1 MKWSIIQEADASSS
15 PTAQRYHEVIDE
27 VALADRM
34 GFHAYGCSE
43 QHFFPPKFN
52 VSAPEVLYGA
62 IAMRTERIIIR
73 PMIVVPMT
81 WHHPILIAERLATVD
96 ILAKG
101 RVEMASGRGINLHT
115 LNVFGVDPGAT
126 RDIYKD
132 AMNALDAIFD
142 NPDEAEYHG
151 EYWDFPKTT
160 VTPQLI
166 DKRFPRLS
174 MAASSLDSHVVA
186 GERGYGV
193 IAFDNFFGFE
203 FLEECLDAYRKS
215 IAQTTVA
222 ADRVNNNVAL
232 CVGTAFCGAT
242 TEKAREQSGGEVLD
256 YYQNAA
262 IETFKRMAGQAS
274 YGHLKIDELI
284 EKADDLDWLSEATSS
299 VMLGDPDYFIRRAEK
314 LAAMGVEEIVLRI
327 DGIPHDYI
335 MESIELIGREIIPAT
350 ESL

>member
-15 PTAQRYHEVIDE
+15 PTERRYHEVIEE
-27 VALADRM
+27 VALADTM

-96 ILAKG
+96 ILSKG

-115 LNVFGVDPGAT
+115 LNVFGVDPAAT

-132 AMNALDAIFD
+132 AMNALDAIFE

-151 EYWDFPKTT
+151 KYWDFPTTT
-160 VTPQLI
+160 VTPQLVG
-166 DKRFPRLS
+166 KRFPLLS
-174 MAASSLDSHVVA
+174 MAASSVDSHAVA

-193 IAFDNFFGFE
+193 IAFDNFFGFD
-203 FLEECLDAYRKS
+203 FLEECLDTYRKS
-215 IAQTTVA
+215 IAETTVA
-222 ADRVNNNVAL
+222 ADRVNNHVAL

-284 EKADDLDWLSEATSS
+284 EKADDLDWLTEATSS
-299 VMLGDPDYFIRRAEK
+299 VMLGDPDYFVRRAEK

-327 DGIPHDYI
+327 DGIPHEYI